1 MKTRRNLASAGG
13 FSLIELLVAMSV
25 FSFMLLI
32 ISTGFIG
39 IIKINQSTNASR
51 LTQQS
56 ARLIIETLER
66 KLRASSQV
74 VITPDANPLNYGL
87 FSQLCLFDDS
97 QYTEYIVDT
106 NGDLRQGTLSSL
118 GSSCPAQTQATLNG
132 WNKINTHSLSSGAT
146 DGVKVRRFLPT
157 ATAASGSDGG
167 LVTIQLSMTGQ
178 GVADADLNPAK
189 TSCLP
194 KSGSQFCS
202 VTTLIT
208 TAVLR
213 GGTQR

>member
-1 MKTRRNLASAGG
+1 MKIPRSVTSGGG
-13 FSLIELLVAMSV
+13 FSLIELLVAMAV

-32 ISTGFIG
+32 VSTGFIG

-66 KLRASSQV
+66 QLRASSRV
-74 VITPDANPLNYGL
+74 VVTAETSTLNR
-87 FSQLCLFDDS
+87 LCLFDDS
-97 QYTEYIVDT
+97 QYIEYAVDASG
-106 NGDLRQGTLSSL
+106 NLRQGTIPSL
-118 GSSCPAQTQATLNG
+118 GNTCPPQNATTLAAWSKLNT
-132 WNKINTHSLSSGAT
+132 NNISSGAT
-146 DGVKVRRFLPT
+146 DGVKVQRFLPT
-157 ATAASGSDGG
+157 TTASSGTNGG
-167 LVTIQLSMTGQ
+167 LVTVQLSMTGQ
-178 GVADADLNPAK
+178 GVNTTDLNSTK

-194 KSGSQFCS
+194 KPGSQFCS

>member
-1 MKTRRNLASAGG
+1 M
-13 FSLIELLVAMSV
+13 IELLVAMAV

-32 ISTGFIG
+32 VSTGFIG

-66 KLRASSQV
+66 NLRASSQV
-74 VITPDANPLNYGL
+74 VVTPDTTYGATL
-87 FSQLCLFDDS
+87 TRLCLFDDS
-97 QYTEYIVDT
+97 QYTEYVVDT
-106 NGDLRQGTLSSL
+106 NGDLRQGTIPSM
-118 GSSCPAQTQATLNG
+118 GGTCPSQTQPILNG
-132 WNKINTHSLSSGAT
+132 WNKINTNNVTSGAT
-146 DGVKVRRFLPT
+146 DGVKVQRFLVTTT
-157 ATAASGSDGG
+157 AVGGIDGG
-167 LVTIQLSMTGQ
+167 MVTIDLSMTGQ
-178 GVADADLNPAK
+178 GVQDTDLNSAK

-194 KSGSQFCS
+194 KAGSQFCS
-202 VTTLIT
+202 VTTLTT